1 MEVKTDVVDEVISRC
16 SSGVPTVVPRSSFRV
31 IWTGPR
37 SGLEMGRIDLLEEV
51 KAERVAGGKLEM
63 CI

>member
-1 MEVKTDVVDEVISRC
+1 MR
-16 SSGVPTVVPRSSFRV
+16 SSHGVPTVFLPSSHVPWFSFRV

-51 KAERVAGGKLEM
+51 KAERIAGGKLEM